1 MKMSGFNNVSQ
12 SRTLKMRSK
21 MKSSEKPHKMKAAKK
36 LSSDPLLS
44 CRVFCNICDRL
55 YFLSGLRK
63 HVAHK
68 HSITYTEYKLRY
80 GGDPKR
86 QIINTVYHPC
96 LLCKKVVLLDTT
108 ELGKHLKEHGLGYTQ
123 YMKEH
128 MKKGS
133 GLITASRVTA
143 SSSSSSK
150 AAPTQRRVQ
159 PPVPAT
165 PAGPRTRSQSKL
177 SPVQSH
183 TSISPATPRSL
194 RTPVQTSAPSSDLIL
209 PPSPPI
215 TPPAIKKE
223 PQEILPYFAVKQEPM
238 EVVEAVSPGLVI
250 IQCDLCFKVFK
261 HNMQLRGHMRKSH

>member
-1 MKMSGFNNVSQ
+1 MK
-12 SRTLKMRSK
+12 
-21 MKSSEKPHKMKAAKK
+21 PAKQ
-36 LSSDPLLS
+36 LSADPLLS

-108 ELGKHLKEHGLGYTQ
+108 ELGKHLKEHKLGYTQ
-123 YMKEH
+123 YVKEH

-133 GLITASRVTA
+133 GLITSNTVPVA
-143 SSSSSSK
+143 SSSSSK
-150 AAPTQRRVQ
+150 AAPTQSKAN

-165 PAGPRTRSQSKL
+165 PSGPRTRSQSKI
-177 SPVQSH
+177 SSVQTF
-183 TSISPATPRSL
+183 TSITPTTSTTSRSV
-194 RTPVQTSAPSSDLIL
+194 RTPVQASPAGSVVL

-215 TPPAIKKE
+215 TPPCIKKE
-223 PQEILPYFAVKQEPM
+223 PQEILPYFVKEEPM
-238 EVVEAVSPGLVI
+238 EVVEPVSPGLVV
-250 IQCDLCFKVFK
+250 IQCDLCFRVFK
-261 HNMQLRGHMRKSH
+261 HNMQLRGHKRNSH

>member
-1 MKMSGFNNVSQ
+1 MAEKY
-12 SRTLKMRSK
+12 TLNWQTF
-21 MKSSEKPHKMKAAKK
+21 SEHLQLMFK
-36 LSSDPLLS
+36 D
-44 CRVFCNICDRL
+44 L
-55 YFLSGLRK
+55 YEEE
-63 HVAHK
+63 K
-68 HSITYTEYKLRY
+68 HSPQE
-80 GGDPKR
+80 P
-86 QIINTVYHPC
+86 
-96 LLCKKVVLLDTT
+96 
-108 ELGKHLKEHGLGYTQ
+108 HLKEHGLGYTQ

-133 GLITASRVTA
+133 GLITANRVPA
-143 SSSSSSK
+143 SSISSSSSK

-177 SPVQSH
+177 SPVQPHVS
-183 TSISPATPRSL
+183 TIPATPRAV
-194 RTPVQTSAPSSDLIL
+194 RTPVQTSPDLVL

-238 EVVEAVSPGLVI
+238 EVVEAVSPGLVL

-261 HNMQLRGHMRKSH
+261 HNMQLRGHKRKSH